1 MASVGTIQRNMQT
14 NFKIELIGD
23 NLPNNHMAKI
33 IKWTVNDFKKKY
45 PLLFTREYN
54 GGRRPKYGWDELLA
68 FEIYSVYSNK
78 RTLRKRVE
86 WISDNIILRI
96 MNCWNLKIL
105 NSITVKLKFWIL
117 MMLKS
122 LKMK

>member
-1 MASVGTIQRNMQT
+1 MASVGTVQRNMQT
-14 NFKIELIGD
+14 TFKIELIGD

-45 PLLFTREYN
+45 PLLFTHEYN

-86 WISDNIILRI
+86 WISDN
-96 MNCWNLKIL
+96 
-105 NSITVKLKFWIL
+105 S
-117 MMLKS
+117 
-122 LKMK
+122 